1 MIRSMTGYGRA
12 ESSTLAG
19 KKLVVEIKSLNHR
32 NLESSIRLPVFL
44 APLEVDIKKRA
55 GERISRGRVEI
66 NIRIDSEPGANGGDN
81 LEANLPLISS
91 YYSLM
96 TDLKEKFNLSDEI
109 TLNTLV
115 NLKGSIY
122 ISEVEI
128 DPEEA
133 WDTIRKALDDSI
145 DSLIHMKEAEG
156 RLLYEDFVARI
167 GTISDYIKKLESRI
181 PQVTDDY
188 RERLSERIRDLADGM
203 EYDESRLIQEVAI
216 MAEKSDIT
224 EEIVRLKSH
233 MKQFGEMLNSDAA
246 IGRKMDFLF
255 QEMHR
260 EINTIGSKSNDLT
273 ISGNVIEIK
282 TELAKLREQAQN
294 VE

>member
-1 MIRSMTGYGRA
+1 MIRSMTGYGSA
-12 ESSTLAG
+12 EAVFAG
-19 KKLVVEIKSLNHR
+19 KKVNVEIKSLNHR

-44 APLEVDIKKRA
+44 SPLEVNIKKRV

-66 NIRIDSEPGANGGDN
+66 NIKIDSDAGANGGDK

-96 TDLKEKFNLSDEI
+96 TDLKEKFNLTDEI

-115 NLKGSIY
+115 RLKGGICM
-122 ISEVEI
+122 SETEI

-133 WDTIRKALDDSI
+133 WDTICRALDNSI
-145 DSLIHMKEAEG
+145 DSLIQMKEAEG
-156 RLLYEDFVARI
+156 SLLCKDFVARLDV
-167 GTISDYIKKLESRI
+167 ISVYIKELESRV
-181 PQVTDDY
+181 PQVVRQY
-188 RERLSERIRDLADGM
+188 QERLLGRVRELADGV
-203 EYDESRLIQEVAI
+203 ECDESRLIQEVAI

-233 MKQFGEMLNSDAA
+233 MEQFGKMLNSDIA

-260 EINTIGSKSNDLT
+260 EINTIGSKSNDLA

-282 TELAKLREQAQN
+282 TELAKLREQVQN
-294 VE
+294 IE

>member
-12 ESSTLAG
+12 ESTLAG

-32 NLESSIRLPVFL
+32 NLESSVRLPVFL
-44 APLEVDIKKRA
+44 APMEVDIKKRA
-55 GERISRGRVEI
+55 VERISRGRVEI
-66 NIRIDSEPGANGGDN
+66 NISINSDSSANGGDN

-109 TLNTLV
+109 TLATLV

-122 ISEVEI
+122 NSEVEI
-128 DPEEA
+128 NPEEA

-145 DSLIHMKEAEG
+145 DSLIHMKEVEG
-156 RLLYEDFVARI
+156 RLLYEDFVARLDI
-167 GTISDYIKKLESRI
+167 VSAYMKELESRI
-181 PQVTDDY
+181 PQVADDY
-188 RERLSERIRDLADGM
+188 QKRLSERIRELTDGM
-203 EYDESRLIQEVAI
+203 ECDESRLIQEVAI

-224 EEIVRLKSH
+224 EEIVRFKSH
-233 MKQFGEMLNSDAA
+233 IKQFGDMLNSDTA

-282 TELAKLREQAQN
+282 TELAKLREQVQN
-294 VE
+294 IE

>member
-12 ESSTLAG
+12 ESTLAG

-32 NLESSIRLPVFL
+32 NLESSVRLPVFL
-44 APLEVDIKKRA
+44 APVEVDIKKRA
-55 GERISRGRVEI
+55 VERISRGRVEI
-66 NIRIDSEPGANGGDN
+66 NISINSDSSANGGDN

-109 TLNTLV
+109 TLATLV

-122 ISEVEI
+122 NSEVEI
-128 DPEEA
+128 NPEEA

-145 DSLIHMKEAEG
+145 DSLIHMKEVEG
-156 RLLYEDFVARI
+156 RLLYEDFVARLDI
-167 GTISDYIKKLESRI
+167 VSAYMKELESRI
-181 PQVTDDY
+181 PQVADDY
-188 RERLSERIRDLADGM
+188 QKRLSERIRELTDGM
-203 EYDESRLIQEVAI
+203 ECDESRLIQEVAI

-224 EEIVRLKSH
+224 EEIVRFKSH
-233 MKQFGEMLNSDAA
+233 IKQFGDMLNSDTA

-282 TELAKLREQAQN
+282 TELAKLREQVQN
-294 VE
+294 IE

>member
-12 ESSTLAG
+12 ESTLTE
-19 KKLVVEIKSLNHR
+19 KKLVVEMKSLNHK
-32 NLESSIRLPVFL
+32 NLESSVRLPFFL
-44 APLEVDIKKRA
+44 APLEVNIKKRV

-66 NIRIDSEPGANGGDN
+66 NIRIDSDPDANGGDN
-81 LEANLPLISS
+81 LEANLPLIGS

-156 RLLYEDFVARI
+156 RLLYEDFVARLD
-167 GTISDYIKKLESRI
+167 TVSAYIKELESRI
-181 PQVTDDY
+181 PQVADDY

-203 EYDESRLIQEVAI
+203 EYDESRLIQEIAI

-233 MKQFGEMLNSDAA
+233 MKQFGEMLNSNAA

>member
-12 ESSTLAG
+12 ESTLAG

-32 NLESSIRLPVFL
+32 NLENNIRLPVFL
-44 APLEVDIKKRA
+44 APMEVDIKKRA

-66 NIRIDSEPGANGGDN
+66 NIRIDSDSGTNGGDN

-109 TLNTLV
+109 TLATLV

-122 ISEVEI
+122 NSEVEI

-133 WDTIRKALDDSI
+133 WDTVRKALDDSI
-145 DSLIHMKEAEG
+145 DSLIHMKEDEG
-156 RLLYEDFVARI
+156 RLLYEDFVARLDI
-167 GTISDYIKKLESRI
+167 VSAYMEELESRI
-181 PQVTDDY
+181 PQVADDY
-188 RERLSERIRDLADGM
+188 QKRLSERIRELTDGL
-203 EYDESRLIQEVAI
+203 ECDESRLIQEVAI

-224 EEIVRLKSH
+224 EEIVRFKSH
-233 MKQFGEMLNSDAA
+233 IKQFGEMLNSDTS

-282 TELAKLREQAQN
+282 TELAKLREQVQN
-294 VE
+294 IE

>member
-12 ESSTLAG
+12 ESTLAG

-32 NLESSIRLPVFL
+32 NLESSVRLPVFL
-44 APLEVDIKKRA
+44 APMEVDIKKRA
-55 GERISRGRVEI
+55 VERISRGRVEI
-66 NIRIDSEPGANGGDN
+66 NISIDSDSSANGGDN

-109 TLNTLV
+109 TLATLV

-122 ISEVEI
+122 NSEVEI
-128 DPEEA
+128 NPEEA

-145 DSLIHMKEAEG
+145 DSLIHMKEVEG
-156 RLLYEDFVARI
+156 RLLYEDFVARLDI
-167 GTISDYIKKLESRI
+167 VSAYMKELESRI
-181 PQVTDDY
+181 PQVADDY
-188 RERLSERIRDLADGM
+188 QKRLSERIRELTDGM
-203 EYDESRLIQEVAI
+203 ECDESRLIQEVAI

-224 EEIVRLKSH
+224 EEIVRFKSH
-233 MKQFGEMLNSDAA
+233 IKQFGEMLNSDTA

-260 EINTIGSKSNDLT
+260 EINTIGSKSNDLK

-282 TELAKLREQAQN
+282 TELAKLREQVQN
-294 VE
+294 IE

>member
-1 MIRSMTGYGRA
+1 MIRSMTGYGRS
-12 ESSTLAG
+12 ESTLAG

-32 NLESSIRLPVFL
+32 NLESSIRLPAFL

-55 GERISRGRVEI
+55 GKRISRGRVEI
-66 NIRIDSEPGANGGDN
+66 NIRIDSDPGSNGGDN

-96 TDLKEKFNLSDEI
+96 TDLKKKFDLGDEI

-115 NLKGSIY
+115 SLKNSIY

-133 WDTIRKALDDSI
+133 WDTISNALDDSI
-145 DSLIHMKEAEG
+145 DSLIHMKETEG
-156 RLLYEDFVARI
+156 RLLYEDFAARLDI
-167 GTISDYIKKLESRI
+167 VRTYIKELELRA
-181 PQVTDDY
+181 PQVADDY
-188 RERLSERIRDLADGM
+188 QKRLSEKIRELTDGM
-203 EYDESRLIQEVAI
+203 KYDESRVIQEVAI

-224 EEIVRLKSH
+224 EEIVRFKSH
-233 MKQFGEMLNSDAA
+233 IKQFGEMLNSDTA

-260 EINTIGSKSNDLT
+260 EINTIGSKSNDLA

-282 TELAKLREQAQN
+282 TELAKLREQVQN
-294 VE
+294 IE

>member
-12 ESSTLAG
+12 ESALTG

-32 NLESSIRLPVFL
+32 NMESSIRLPVFL
-44 APLEVDIKKRA
+44 APMEVGIKKRV
-55 GERISRGRVEI
+55 GERISRGRVEV
-66 NIRIDSEPGANGGDN
+66 NIRIDSDSGANGGDN

-96 TDLKEKFNLSDEI
+96 TGLKEKFNLSDEI
-109 TLNTLV
+109 TLSTLV

-122 ISEVEI
+122 NSEVEI

-145 DSLIHMKEAEG
+145 DSLICMKEDEG
-156 RLLYEDFVARI
+156 RLLYEDFVARLDI
-167 GTISDYIKKLESRI
+167 VSVYMKELESRI
-181 PQVTDDY
+181 PQVADDY
-188 RERLSERIRDLADGM
+188 QKRLSERIRELADGM
-203 EYDESRLIQEVAI
+203 ECDESRLIQEVAI

-224 EEIVRLKSH
+224 EEIVRFKSH
-233 MKQFGEMLNSDAA
+233 IKQFGEMLDSDTA

-260 EINTIGSKSNDLT
+260 EINTIGSKSNDLA

-282 TELAKLREQAQN
+282 TELAKLREQVQN
-294 VE
+294 IE